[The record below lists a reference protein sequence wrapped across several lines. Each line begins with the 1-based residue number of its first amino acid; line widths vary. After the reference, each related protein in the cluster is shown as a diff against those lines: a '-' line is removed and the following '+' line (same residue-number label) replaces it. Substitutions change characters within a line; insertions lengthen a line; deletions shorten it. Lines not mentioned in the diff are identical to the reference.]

1 MKKKVLFISDHG
13 DPLARLGGKQSG
25 GQNNYVKQLALA
37 LDGLGLSVDV
47 ATHWSNPN
55 TPQIEAFGENCR
67 VIRIAAG
74 HKGYM
79 NKSEMIR
86 GLISCP
92 LLSYKQEIQSN
103 PIAIDVVHAV
113 LEPNSRQKRNERM
126 DRTRAQPNVCSE

>member
-1 MKKKVLFISDHG
+1 MMKKKVLFISDHG

-37 LDGLGLSVDV
+37 LDELGLSVDV
-47 ATHWSNPN
+47 VTHWSNPN

-79 NKSEMIR
+79 NKSEMINILPAFYR
-86 GLISCP
+86 EMQDLIPINTYDIVHSHYWISGLLGLVIKKIMKFH
-92 LLSYKQEIQSN
+92 LFIL
-103 PIAIDVVHAV
+103 PIH
-113 LEPNSRQKRNERM
+113 
-126 DRTRAQPNVCSE
+126 

>member
-1 MKKKVLFISDHG
+1 MMKKKVLFISDHG

-37 LDGLGLSVDV
+37 LDELGLNVDV
-47 ATHWSNPN
+47 VTHWCNPN

-79 NKSEMIR
+79 NKSEMINILPAFYR
-86 GLISCP
+86 EMQDLIPINTYDIVHSHYWISGLIG
-92 LLSYKQEIQSN
+92 LGL
-103 PIAIDVVHAV
+103 
-113 LEPNSRQKRNERM
+113 
-126 DRTRAQPNVCSE
+126 